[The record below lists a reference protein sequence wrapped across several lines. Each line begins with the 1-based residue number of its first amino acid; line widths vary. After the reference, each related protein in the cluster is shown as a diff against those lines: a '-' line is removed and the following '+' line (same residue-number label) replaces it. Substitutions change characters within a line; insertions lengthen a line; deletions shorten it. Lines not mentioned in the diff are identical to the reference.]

1 MFVFYISNHPEM
13 FVGKNVLKICSKFT
27 GEHSCF
33 VFSWSTEPLIINIL
47 YGWFGFSQFGLCS
60 FLFSPVTKLIIFNNL
75 FHIYEL
81 TRVRHYSQKI
91 YCSILPAFVLSQ
103 LLQNYVS
110 NIKICIYLAS
120 LLTHCLCSNDNLA
133 ISLPV

>member
-1 MFVFYISNHPEM
+1 MFVFYRSNHPEM

-103 LLQNYVS
+103 LLH
-110 NIKICIYLAS
+110 IYLAS